1 MNHTI
6 RTSRTRRQ
14 QCRVARL
21 LAVALLPLLLG
32 CGCGHVAES
41 LPAAASALTRTG
53 TVRWVRRCPWQ
64 RPARTARVWPLAR
77 RVLRPVLAQAGLLAL
92 LLGANRVA
100 PPLFLLASLPVLRA
114 VLTCSALVWPRWGQG
129 ARCRWLAQTSADLH
143 LALVF
148 TLSVGLV
155 RDHLLT
161 SGILAVAA
169 AVPRAPKP
177 SASGRIR
184 DDGTDEVVLG
194 DQFAIRHPPV
204 DEFDRRMFLLFLR
217 DIHLVQRPS
226 QWPFICQVW
235 LANWFGT
242 LQELISRWEDY
253 REAGDWPR
261 LMRRHDGP
269 LLPWAQRQTLIH
281 LWARH
286 LWWSRAEVQA
296 AAAADGL
303 ALSADAI
310 TQIGQESGL
319 LVARR
324 VLRERFQR
332 SAETLR
338 PKDGWLV
345 GRLFAQIDQLQAH
358 LDAGTPPTVETQADL
373 DELLTLR
380 EELGLGTGRELEK
393 PLPWASHMQH
403 ILCGNW
409 EPMDDGVI
417 RCPHCGS
424 TQVRRKSRTPRTK
437 RYVDAHGQPQTVE
450 VFRYR
455 SSDNESGRYRR
466 VQIASPRWQRRIMRS
481 EAHQD
486 AELFEML
493 GDTAIGRYGV
503 SAHNRVSGFP

>member
-148 TLSVGLV
+148 TLSVGLL

-161 SGILAVAA
+161 SGILAAVT

-204 DEFDRRMFLLFLR
+204 DEFDRRMFLL
-217 DIHLVQRPS
+217 S
-226 QWPFICQVW
+226 
-235 LANWFGT
+235 
-242 LQELISRWEDY
+242 
-253 REAGDWPR
+253 
-261 LMRRHDGP
+261 
-269 LLPWAQRQTLIH
+269 
-281 LWARH
+281 
-286 LWWSRAEVQA
+286 
-296 AAAADGL
+296 
-303 ALSADAI
+303 
-310 TQIGQESGL
+310 
-319 LVARR
+319 
-324 VLRERFQR
+324 
-332 SAETLR
+332 
-338 PKDGWLV
+338 
-345 GRLFAQIDQLQAH
+345 
-358 LDAGTPPTVETQADL
+358 
-373 DELLTLR
+373 
-380 EELGLGTGRELEK
+380 
-393 PLPWASHMQH
+393 
-403 ILCGNW
+403 
-409 EPMDDGVI
+409 
-417 RCPHCGS
+417 
-424 TQVRRKSRTPRTK
+424 KS
-437 RYVDAHGQPQTVE
+437 D
-450 VFRYR
+450 
-455 SSDNESGRYRR
+455 SGR
-466 VQIASPRWQRRIMRS
+466 SPR
-481 EAHQD
+481 
-486 AELFEML
+486 
-493 GDTAIGRYGV
+493 
-503 SAHNRVSGFP
+503 